1 MYSGKEPS
9 CQCRRLKRHRFDLW
23 VWEDP
28 LEEKMATLSN
38 ILAWKIPW
46 TKELGGLLSMGLQ
59 RVWHDWSHLAPT
71 HSWFGASLA
80 GSFPGGFPGKK
91 SACNAGAAGR
101 YRFSPCVGKIPWRRA
116 WQPTPVFLPGQSHRQ
131 RSLVDYSPW
140 GCKELDTTEVT

>member
-59 RVWHDWSHLAPT
+59 RVWHDLAT
-71 HSWFGASLA
+71 QQQQQQLLI
-80 GSFPGGFPGKK
+80 
-91 SACNAGAAGR
+91 NN
-101 YRFSPCVGKIPWRRA
+101 
-116 WQPTPVFLPGQSHRQ
+116 L
-131 RSLVDYSPW
+131 
-140 GCKELDTTEVT
+140 